1 MMNEQQTLEQPTNET
16 HTDESCTAVHE
27 NEAAFHDEWAESTP
41 VEDINVFEAFESP
54 TAPENKYIL
63 EQMGDLTGKK
73 LLDVGAG
80 LGESSVYF
88 ALKGAK
94 VTTSDISQGMVDKAI
109 ELGKHHGVELD
120 GLVAAGETID
130 VPEGTFD
137 LVYIANTIHH
147 VTDKRAMYEQ
157 VLRALKPGGRVFT
170 WDPLAYNPVINVY
183 RNMATD
189 VRTPDEEP
197 LTFKDV
203 ELLGEYFENV
213 QHREFWIASLV
224 LFLKYYL
231 IDSVKPN
238 DDRYWKRIF
247 KEDTKKLWWWK
258 PLAAMDSVL
267 GRTPLVRRMA
277 WNMVMHGQKPSK

>member
-1 MMNEQQTLEQPTNET
+1 MTDQQTLEKPDTTQ
-16 HTDESCTAVHE
+16 SVHQS
-27 NEAAFHDEWAESTP
+27 EAAFHDEWAESTP
-41 VEDINVFEAFESP
+41 VEEINVFEAFESP
-54 TAPENKYIL
+54 TAPENKFII
-63 EQMGDLTGKK
+63 EKMGDLNGKT
-73 LLDVGAG
+73 LLDIGAG

-94 VTTSDISQGMVDKAI
+94 VTTSDISQGMVNKAI
-109 ELGKHHGVELD
+109 ELGKHHNVELE

-130 VPEGTFD
+130 VEEGTFD

-183 RNMATD
+183 RKMAMD
-189 VRTPDEEP
+189 VRTEDEEP
-197 LTFKDV
+197 LTFRDV
-203 ELLGEYFENV
+203 DLLGEYFEKV
-213 QHREFWIASLV
+213 EHREFWIASLAI
-224 LFLKYYL
+224 FLKYYL

-247 KEDTKKLWWWK
+247 KEDPKKLWWWK
-258 PLAAMDSVL
+258 PLAAMDRVL
-267 GRTPLVRRMA
+267 GRIPLVRRMA
-277 WNMVMHGQKPSK
+277 WNMVMIGQKPVQ